1 MVRESIRISEDKM
14 NKTYT
19 VELGGED
26 GDILP
31 LPDELCKE
39 MDLKEGDTLSFEIEG
54 ETVIL
59 KKVDRPA
66 D

>member
-1 MVRESIRISEDKM
+1 MTKR
-14 NKTYT
+14 YT
-19 VELGGED
+19 VQLEGEN

-54 ETVIL
+54 ESVIL
-59 KKVDRPA
+59 KKVDRPS

>member
-1 MVRESIRISEDKM
+1 VS
-14 NKTYT
+14 NTYT
-19 VELGGED
+19 VELEGEN

-31 LPDELCKE
+31 IPNELCE
-39 MDLKEGDTLSFEIEG
+39 SLGWNVGDTLDFEIEG
-54 ETVIL
+54 ESIII

>member
-1 MVRESIRISEDKM
+1 MT
-14 NKTYT
+14 KTYT
-19 VELGGED
+19 VELEGEN

-39 MDLKEGDTLSFEIEG
+39 MDLKEGDKLSFEIEG
-54 ETVIL
+54 ESVIL

>member
-1 MVRESIRISEDKM
+1 M

-19 VELGGED
+19 VELEGEE

-54 ETVIL
+54 ETIL
-59 KKVDRPA
+59 IKKVDQAAR
-66 D
+66 

>member
-1 MVRESIRISEDKM
+1 VGRVT
-14 NKTYT
+14 KTYT
-19 VELGGED
+19 VELEGEN

-39 MDLKEGDTLSFEIEG
+39 MDLKEGDKLSFEIEG
-54 ETVIL
+54 ESVIL

>member
-1 MVRESIRISEDKM
+1 VTKR
-14 NKTYT
+14 YT
-19 VELGGED
+19 VQLEGEN

-54 ETVIL
+54 ESVIL
-59 KKVDRPA
+59 KKVDRPS